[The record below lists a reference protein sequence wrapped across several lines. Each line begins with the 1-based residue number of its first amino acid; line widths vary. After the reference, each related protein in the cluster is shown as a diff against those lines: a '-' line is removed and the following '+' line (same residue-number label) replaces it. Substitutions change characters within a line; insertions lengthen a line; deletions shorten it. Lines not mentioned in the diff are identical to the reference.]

1 MARRDLPPGFIYDSQ
16 TRGAV
21 NPATGDRLSRRQLE
35 KARIA
40 AETGTSGSFE
50 AKRRATVQRFGLQ
63 PGARLPRRG
72 NVYYQARGQARRQLV
87 GQTRYRVRT
96 LSAVASTIALLPRGA
111 EVYIKL
117 YGRAQQSKYQRRATL
132 RWYSLSSIFRAEFLL
147 HEWPGIQQNA
157 SDYYDVRAFDIV
169 VRAINP

>member
-1 MARRDLPPGFIYDSQ
+1 MAKFDVPTGFVYDPQ

-21 NPATGDRLSRRQLE
+21 NPATGERLSRRQLE

-50 AKRRATVQRFGLQ
+50 AKRRATAQRFGLQ
-63 PGARLPRRG
+63 PGAKLPRRG
-72 NVYYQARGQARRQLV
+72 PVHYQARGQTRRVLP
-87 GQTRYRVRT
+87 GQARYRVRT
-96 LSAVASTIALLPRGA
+96 LAAVASTIALLPRGA

-117 YGRAQQSKYQRRATL
+117 YGRAQQTKYQRRATL

-147 HEWPGIQQNA
+147 QEWPSIQRNA
-157 SDYYDVRAFDIV
+157 NDYYDVRAFDIV